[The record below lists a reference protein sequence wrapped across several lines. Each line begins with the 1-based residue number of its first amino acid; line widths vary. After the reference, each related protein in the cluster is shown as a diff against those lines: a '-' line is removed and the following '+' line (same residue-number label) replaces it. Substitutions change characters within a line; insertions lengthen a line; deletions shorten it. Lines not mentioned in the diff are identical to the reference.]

1 MKKSLILL
9 IVIAS
14 LFFTS
19 CFSLLDL
26 QEEEKPLVVIETP
39 KVPVAA
45 VRQEPLVGLWAE
57 NSNNNSRVKFDEM
70 GNLSFYDYEVLLRKT
85 KYVIRGNGQ
94 SIYVEDVDRVYPFDL
109 KPPKNSRLTI
119 MGFKNNFDAHYKRLK

>member
-119 MGFKNNFDAHYKRLK
+119 MGFKITLMLIIKD